1 LNCFGV
7 VSESE
12 NETCGKKE
20 IVKIVSTAV
29 LVQFLSL
36 TLQVLLFGKESQG
49 EIFFIMRGNG
59 CHDLLPFLK
68 SSECGSF
75 KINRLPS
82 FFAGSQEK
90 VIQEAIEGTR

>member
-1 LNCFGV
+1 MNCFGV

-20 IVKIVSTAV
+20 IVKIP
-29 LVQFLSL
+29 LPLFFSL

>member
-1 LNCFGV
+1 MRQERNSKNRFYLCSCPVFVIDVAGPPLWKR
-7 VSESE
+7 ESRE
-12 NETCGKKE
+12 D
-20 IVKIVSTAV
+20 
-29 LVQFLSL
+29 
-36 TLQVLLFGKESQG
+36 
-49 EIFFIMRGNG
+49 FFIMRGNG